1 MSECPIPAI
10 DEIRKEMDVP
20 VFEVFGDLDPLD
32 GPVIV
37 ENNDMDAL
45 KAFAKAVGA
54 KVVLVQYDYADTSD
68 YLIDETLY
76 KLDTFFDSDE
86 VSEISDNIHARNC
99 EVMDYF
105 QDEYEGEP
113 VGCSIYVNYEGT
125 AYGIYIEDEE
135 MLDAIGETPEE
146 FVWREIYAKMMEL
159 SEGTYDDGED
169 EEEDDEDDEEDEEDE
184 EPCAFGE
191 R

>member
-1 MSECPIPAI
+1 MSECPIPTV
-10 DEIRKEMDVP
+10 DEIRKEIDIP

-54 KVVLVQYDYADTSD
+54 KVILVQYDYAYMSD
-68 YLIDETLY
+68 YLIDETPY
-76 KLDTFFDSDE
+76 ELDSLLDPDE
-86 VSEISDNIHARNC
+86 VAEISDNIYARNC
-99 EVMDYF
+99 DVRDYF

-113 VGCSIYVNYEGT
+113 IGCSIYVNYEGT
-125 AYGIYIEDEE
+125 AYGIYIEDAE
-135 MLDAIGETPEE
+135 MLDAIGETPDE
-146 FVWREIYAKMMEL
+146 FVSREVYMKMMEL
-159 SEGTYDDGED
+159 SDGMYDD
-169 EEEDDEDDEEDEEDE
+169 EEGEDDEEDEES
-184 EPCAFGE
+184 CALGE